1 MARLRKARNSI
12 PASAVDALPIDRLS
26 TLVDRLSAVMRIALL
41 ALCLAALGAQA
52 QQRVNVN
59 TADAPTMA
67 SVLNGVGLKKAEAIV
82 DYREAN
88 GRFNA
93 PAELTK
99 VKGIGAAIV
108 ARNEGKIAV
117 SDADGDADGSSA
129 RADE

>member
-1 MARLRKARNSI
+1 MVWLRKARNSI
-12 PASAVDALPIDRLS
+12 QTATADRAAVGPVAHL
-26 TLVDRLSAVMRIALL
+26 TAAVALL

-59 TADAPTMA
+59 TADASA
-67 SVLNGVGLKKAEAIV
+67 IADVLDGVGLKKAEAIV
-82 DYREAN
+82 NHREAN

-99 VKGIGAAIV
+99 VKGIGPAIV

-117 SDADGDADGSSA
+117 SSADGDADGSPA
-129 RADE
+129 PADE